1 MPDARRT
8 LEELLYALGESS
20 QFVTSGGIAP
30 VLPGLDVKGVG
41 PIGFPVTPADAQ
53 RLIAKATQAP
63 YGRGEATIVDT
74 DVRRVWQIEPSQFT
88 LRNSEWQTF
97 VATIVDAAKREFG
110 IHQKVSATLYKLL
123 VYEKGS
129 FFAPHRDSEKAS
141 GMFATM
147 VVCLPSRHEGGTLVV
162 RHDGQTK
169 KIDFGGEHAE
179 FQIQY
184 AAFYADCQHEIT
196 PVSDG
201 YRICLVYNL
210 AITGKKRQPACAPKR
225 SRRRESGPTAQGA
238 LHRPVE
244 QNQQDGNPSRARVH
258 SSQSRSQTTEGIR
271 SRSLRR
277 NTAHH
282 RVSGLSVPS
291 GPVDASS
298 IR

>member
-1 MPDARRT
+1 M
-8 LEELLYALGESS
+8 
-20 QFVTSGGIAP
+20 
-30 VLPGLDVKGVG
+30 
-41 PIGFPVTPADAQ
+41 
-53 RLIAKATQAP
+53 IAKATQAP

-97 VATIVDAAKREFG
+97 VATIVDAAKRDFG
-110 IHQKVSATLYKLL
+110 IHQKVNATLYKLL

-162 RHDGQTK
+162 KHDGQTK

-179 FQIQY
+179 FQLQY

-196 PVSDG
+196 PVSAG

-210 AITGKKRQPACAPKR
+210 AITGKKRQPAAPKTL
-225 SRRRESGPTAQGA
+225 P
-238 LHRPVE
+238 
-244 QNQQDGNPSRARVH
+244 PSRKWPNSSRTLFTDQSSKISKMAIPLEHRVH

-277 NTAHH
+277 HTARR

-291 GPVDASS
+291 GPADASS